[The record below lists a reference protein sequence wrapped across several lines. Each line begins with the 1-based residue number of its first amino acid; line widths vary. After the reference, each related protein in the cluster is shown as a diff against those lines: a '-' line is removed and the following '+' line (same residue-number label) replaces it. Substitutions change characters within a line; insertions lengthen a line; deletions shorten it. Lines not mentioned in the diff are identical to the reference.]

1 MNKRASECNSEYE
14 VFEKY
19 GFSFEAYDN
28 LRKLSKMVD
37 IKEYMKGID
46 KVLCY
51 SVDSIS
57 DSIPFSYAYR
67 LSLPIVEAL
76 YNYLVMPFESSY
88 IRLPVKDIKGLMS
101 KVDEFCLN
109 CERLGGNVFESPSM
123 LIQDL
128 LDEKAEKEDSVYVEN
143 KRKNALMLFLE
154 DCKGKSRCKGLHIEN
169 KKVE

>member
-37 IKEYMKGID
+37 IQEYMKGVD
-46 KVLCY
+46 KILCY

-57 DSIPFSYAYR
+57 DKIPFSYAYR
-67 LSLPIVEAL
+67 ISLPIVEAL
-76 YNYLVMPFESSY
+76 YNYLIMPFESSY
-88 IRLPVKDIKGLMS
+88 LRVPVNDMKGLMS

-123 LIQDL
+123 LIQEL

-154 DCKGKSRCKGLHIEN
+154 DCKAKNRCKGLT
-169 KKVE
+169 VEK